1 MLSLAPSWLPP
12 PKVLRLHHGARSPP
26 PDDPI
31 QAEEYGALL
40 LRERDETVFRRRSR
54 GLTHE

>member
-1 MLSLAPSWLPP
+1 MLSLAPSWWYPLQRPAFTMEP
-12 PKVLRLHHGARSPP
+12 DRRH

-40 LRERDETVFRRRSR
+40 LREGDETVGRRRSR